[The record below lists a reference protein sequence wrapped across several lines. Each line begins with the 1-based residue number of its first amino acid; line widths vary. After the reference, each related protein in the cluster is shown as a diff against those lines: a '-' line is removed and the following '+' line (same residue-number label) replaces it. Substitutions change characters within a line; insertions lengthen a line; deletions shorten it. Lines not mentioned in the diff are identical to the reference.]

1 MHLHLGAPKKNLF
14 ITTALALLLTS
25 CGRGSSSEATI
36 RELRS
41 PFGADSVLTARAE
54 LTADYGERIYE
65 YTVDIQGTERE
76 GKLTVEKP
84 ENIAGTVLGWS
95 DGSTTLTSEDV
106 TLETGPLTER
116 GLTPADA
123 LPTLLSA
130 CAEGTLLE
138 YQPAGEDGL
147 LYAQLEVPERSDET
161 VSCWFEERSGALKR
175 CTLAEQGVTVLT
187 LEFSHFK
194 LTPAPAQ
201 GEKP

>member
-1 MHLHLGAPKKNLF
+1 M
-14 ITTALALLLTS
+14 LTS

-54 LTADYGERIYE
+54 LTADYGERVYE
-65 YTVDIQGTERE
+65 YTVSIEGTQKE

-95 DGSTTLTSEDV
+95 YGSTTLTSEDV
-106 TLETGPLTER
+106 TLETGPLTES
-116 GLTPADA
+116 GLSPADA
-123 LPTLLSA
+123 VPLLLSA
-130 CAEGTLLE
+130 CAEGTLIE
-138 YQPAGEDGL
+138 YQTPGEDGL
-147 LYAQLEVPERSDET
+147 LYAQMEVPEQNTQT
-161 VSCWFEERSGALKR
+161 VSCWFEEQSGALKR

-194 LTPAPAQ
+194 LTPAPAE